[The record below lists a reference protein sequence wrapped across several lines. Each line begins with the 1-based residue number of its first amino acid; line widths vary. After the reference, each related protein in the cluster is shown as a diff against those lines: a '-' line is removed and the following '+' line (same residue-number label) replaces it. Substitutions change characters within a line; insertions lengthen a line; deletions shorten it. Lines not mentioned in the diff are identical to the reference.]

1 MVLRFG
7 GVVLGLVLVAQPV
20 MADSLDLNIH
30 SDAIRATYARAIGQA
45 ERGLEF
51 DAGLLHAENPGE
63 TQDLVHAGLMVSG
76 QNWSKQGN
84 FDISLGGRAVAAD
97 LKAGNVLAAA
107 VGGRVRFSPINRFG
121 IGGDVF
127 YAPKI
132 TSFLDSEEYTEW
144 NVRADYQLLAQ
155 GFIYIG
161 YRRVETKI
169 KDKGT
174 YQIDDNVHL
183 GMKLLF

>member
-1 MVLRFG
+1 M
-7 GVVLGLVLVAQPV
+7 
-20 MADSLDLNIH
+20 
-30 SDAIRATYARAIGQA
+30 
-45 ERGLEF
+45 
-51 DAGLLHAENPGE
+51 
-63 TQDLVHAGLMVSG
+63 
-76 QNWSKQGN
+76 
-84 FDISLGGRAVAAD
+84 
-97 LKAGNVLAAA
+97 LAAA